1 MPEGDTVWLV
11 ARRLNQALAGRLLVA
26 SDFRVPALAT
36 VDLAGATVRDV
47 TTYGKHLLL
56 NVHLPGGQE
65 HTLHSHLKME
75 GAWHLY
81 PPAGSWRGGP
91 GHDIR
96 AVLRTAQAVAVGYRL
111 AQLALLPTAEIREKY
126 LAHLGPDI
134 LGPDFDQAAALA
146 NLNAQPER
154 ALAEALLDQ
163 RVVAGLGMNYVA
175 EVCFVTGVH
184 PLTPVGEVNSERTL
198 NQAVRMLQSNRGRA
212 SRVTTG
218 QTGRSRSSWVHGR
231 RTCLRCGSRLS
242 SCRVGTP
249 PASRNIV
256 WCPQCQRKSAS
267 TGIPPT

>member
-11 ARRLNQALAGRLLVA
+11 AQRLNQVLAGRQIVA

-36 VDLAGATVRDV
+36 ADLAGATVRDV
-47 TTYGKHLLL
+47 TTYGKHLLV
-56 NVHLPGGQE
+56 NVQPPGRQE

-81 PPAGSWRGGP
+81 PPAARWRGGP
-91 GHDIR
+91 THDVR
-96 AVLRTAQAVAVGYRL
+96 AVLRAPQAVVVGYRL
-111 AQLALLPTAEIREKY
+111 AQLALLPTAEVHGKY

-134 LGPDFDQAAALA
+134 LGPDFDSAAALA
-146 NLNAQPER
+146 KLNAQPGR
-154 ALAEALLDQ
+154 AIAEALLDQ

-184 PLTPVGEVNSERTL
+184 PLTPVGELDSEWTL

-249 PASRNIV
+249 PASRRIV
-256 WCPQCQRKSAS
+256 WCPRCQRKSAP
-267 TGIPPT
+267 TGIPST